1 MPCWTAWG
9 MSYMQ
14 LTDGGYVHF
23 TPGTGSTHAQPSNDS
38 DEQAPLSRGAVLSKL
53 TKYIEDPEHC
63 KKEIPFEDQLKVFLW
78 MDSNVPFFSHYRQVP
93 PATLSDAVR
102 KDLKDVHSR
111 RCASCHDPGKT
122 MPDER
127 SGLNAHHI
135 ARHVGGPAGQWGVA
149 FSGMRVKHLNLSNP
163 SHSAALQAPL
173 AVGAGGWGL
182 CGGEGP
188 AVFKDKSDVDY
199 RKILSALEQGV
210 QRKSG
215 IFVQGVKELLEERE
229 AQAQSTIP

>member
-1 MPCWTAWG
+1 

-38 DEQAPLSRGAVLSKL
+38 DEQAPLSRGSLLSKL
-53 TKYIEDPEHC
+53 TKHVQGSGPCRKD
-63 KKEIPFEDQLKVFLW
+63 IPFEDQLKVFLW
-78 MDSNVPFFSHYRQVP
+78 IDSNVPFFSHYRQVP
-93 PATLSDAVR
+93 PATLSDAAR
-102 KDLKDVHSR
+102 KDLKGVHDR

-122 MPDER
+122 MPDEL
-127 SGLNAHHI
+127 SGLNQHHI

-173 AVGAGGWGL
+173 AVTAGGWGL
-182 CGGEGP
+182 CGGEGS
-188 AVFKDKSDVDY
+188 AVFKDKSDPDY
-199 RKILSALEQGV
+199 LKIFSALDEGT
-210 QRKSG
+210 QRKHG

-229 AQAQSTIP
+229 AQVRSIP